1 MTSKPKRH
9 WRIVGYDSQDVI
21 IESSAPGN
29 LTEGEVERMLQRL
42 VCRHLSD
49 REVVAASLTRNH
61 RGQAKVLLCVNH
73 DRRAKHYTISAGNNP
88 HYVAA
93 LIPTDGV

>member
-9 WRIVGYDSQDVI
+9 WRIVGFDSQDRI
-21 IESSAPGN
+21 FEGTAPGN
-29 LTEGEVERMLQRL
+29 LHENEIERMLQRL

-49 REVVAASLTRNH
+49 GEVVAASLRSNH
-61 RGQAKVLLCVNH
+61 RGQARGLLCVNR
-73 DRRAKHYTISAGNNP
+73 DWKGKHYTIAVGTNP

-93 LIPTDGV
+93 LVFQ